1 MKEVSFFTYNII
13 ILYIKDNQ
21 VEELGFKNVC
31 LAYNMERIKFVS
43 HL

>member
-1 MKEVSFFTYNII
+1 MKEVSFFTYNVI
-13 ILYIKDNQ
+13 IKDNQ
-21 VEELGFKNVC
+21 VEELGFKTVY